1 MRRGGIQPGC
11 SYPVKPVTCGLRRL
25 CAMLGAAK
33 SEDAKMT
40 RLIAV
45 AVLLFAAITPAFA
58 CEWNKSAATDTQSTA
73 ASHGGKPAQHSR
85 S

>member
-1 MRRGGIQPGC
+1 
-11 SYPVKPVTCGLRRL
+11 
-25 CAMLGAAK
+25 
-33 SEDAKMT
+33 MT

-45 AVLLFAAITPAFA
+45 AVLLFAAIAPASA

-73 ASHGGKPAQHSR
+73 SHGGKPAQHSR